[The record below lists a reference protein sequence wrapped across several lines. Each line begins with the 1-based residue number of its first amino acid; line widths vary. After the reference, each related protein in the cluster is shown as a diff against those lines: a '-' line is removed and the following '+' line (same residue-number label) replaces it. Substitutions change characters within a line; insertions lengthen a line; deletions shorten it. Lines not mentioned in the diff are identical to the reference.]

1 MKENQAMEE
10 NKTANKFI
18 ISDMETLRVIADPL
32 RAQMME
38 LLASQEL
45 TIKQVADKLGLTP
58 GKLYYHANLLEKHGL
73 IYVAET
79 RQVANMLEKV
89 YKAAAPSLDVDPS
102 LLNFTTDQGKESIN
116 TLLTSMLDYTKE
128 DLQRSLQARAFNLE
142 RGASPQPRQAII
154 NRLIN
159 RMTGEQADRF
169 AEKVMALL
177 KEFDQADAGE
187 NSDTAGL
194 QPYALTVAYY
204 PSYFFEEAEE
214 THQEPGDQQP

>member
-10 NKTANKFI
+10 SKTANKFI

-38 LLASQEL
+38 ILVNQEL
-45 TIKQVADKLGLTP
+45 TIKQVADRLGLTP
-58 GKLYYHANLLEKHGL
+58 GKLYYHANQLEKHGL
-73 IYVAET
+73 IYITET

-89 YKAAAPSLDVDPS
+89 YKATAPSLDVDPN

-116 TLLTSMLDYTKE
+116 TLLTSMLDNTKE

-159 RMTGEQADRF
+159 RMTGEQAEKF
-169 AEKVMALL
+169 AERVMELL
-177 KEFDQADAGE
+177 KEFDKADAGE
-187 NSDTAGL
+187 NSDIAGL
-194 QPYALTVAYY
+194 QPYALTIAYY
-204 PSYFFEEAEE
+204 PSYFFEEIEE
-214 THQEPGDQQP
+214 NTKAPGEQQP